1 MIKIIRNANL
11 PQWFSIE
18 ISDKLGFTDVFD
30 EVQGRAL
37 AIKVA
42 KKLARK
48 EKIKHINVE
57 GFIAETEEL

>member
-1 MIKIIRNANL
+1 MIKIVKNANL

-18 ISDKLGFTDVFD
+18 ISDKLGFMDVFD

-48 EKIKHINVE
+48 EKIKLINVE
-57 GFIAETEEL
+57 GFIAETEDL

>member
-1 MIKIIRNANL
+1 M
-11 PQWFSIE
+11 
-18 ISDKLGFTDVFD
+18 DVFD

-48 EKIKHINVE
+48 EKIKLINVE
-57 GFIAETEEL
+57 GFIAETEDL

>member
-1 MIKIIRNANL
+1 MIKIIKNANL

-18 ISDKLGFTDVFD
+18 ISDKLGFMDVFD

-48 EKIKHINVE
+48 EKIKLINVE
-57 GFIAETEEL
+57 GFIAETEDL